1 MQTELIETGELQQ
14 TLEALLFVASES
26 LSIDRLVKL
35 TGATHVDVTAVLGR
49 IAETYAERGIV
60 LREIAGGY
68 RFASAPAARAAVEA
82 YLLPPKTNLS
92 PAALE
97 TLAIVAYLQPVTKA
111 EIENLRGVSADSVV
125 STLLD
130 RRFISEAGRK
140 DVVGRPLLYKTTADF
155 LESFGLRSV
164 SELPPVDLDAVNP
177 PELPLASAEREHTPT
192 EVSTG
197 ENLTFSNS

>member
-130 RRFISEAGRK
+130 RRFITEAGRK

-197 ENLTFSNS
+197 ENLTFSNA